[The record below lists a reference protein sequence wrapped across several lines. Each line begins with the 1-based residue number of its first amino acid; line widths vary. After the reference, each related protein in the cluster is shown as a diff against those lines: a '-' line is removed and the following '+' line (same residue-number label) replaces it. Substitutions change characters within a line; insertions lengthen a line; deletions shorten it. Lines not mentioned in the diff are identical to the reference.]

1 MTTVSL
7 SSNATVRT
15 WQTATNNTTVASNIA
30 GVSLKGTEAAAFLF
44 GKALSS
50 LDASFFGAAGQSRI
64 TRQQA
69 AFEFPAGSGNKVSL
83 TEVADA
89 LRYKFNTDPIVEYSA
104 DLGATGYSLADI
116 NELLRRLNLE
126 YTGRFSFEPL
136 TLRTAATSQALLTE
150 LDGQSADWLLG
161 DLMTDAQRQ
170 AMLDLARQLKAVA
183 QNWVDGL
190 YGPGNTQSDADRR
203 ATLAAGLALGTSTTV
218 AIPGQSLT
226 LSTLIQRAGTAMGL
240 SFSAR
245 FPDLFRS
252 NVLVLDDVNT
262 LLAAARELL
271 PQSTANLADVTP
283 PGVAAAPV
291 SAALDELAEFRRAFK
306 EQAGSV
312 VRTADLN
319 GLSAASLK
327 QVADAARGVQAGL
340 LDESLLQRL
349 AFGER
354 ISWDAP
360 LFFDPQGQPASIGA
374 LLGGRDSPLSQ
385 RLLAVMPQM
394 VDVGLR
400 LDDLRRLIYTGASAD
415 ATVVPTQWDDPAR
428 APLSVDGTTFQ
439 GGAAVLMRIAAAL
452 RSVPAGTYASVGLD
466 AGARVFDD
474 PLRPG
479 SGTKWSL
486 NDLNLLARR
495 SAGYTALVA
504 NNTLYDT
511 DLDTVARQLELVAG
525 RVSTISLSSDAV
537 PDAALSWWA
546 NQLVLATSPVSHLFS
561 ADQALFRSASGN
573 KSFKDLLADVQRL
586 FGCELAPRLEALG
599 ILQSGPLRNQVNA
612 AALNQF
618 LVWQRAR
625 DPLVTTAALSISPA
639 PDPTKLTL
647 TASNYRL
654 AIASAQLAGR
664 ELLALK
670 AAVEAWVPMT
680 EATASSAPWRA
691 AQQRLAALGL
701 ELGATAQTALGAA
714 FADNLKA
721 LASGLTDAKDTPT
734 VFTAVRSALNTA
746 LSSVQTK
753 LETEAKTL
761 GLSTSDVGPLMGT
774 WTFAADAASVVAD
787 QQTKL
792 AAVDASRKV
801 LAQSWQ
807 NLTAGPTGNWVPDIT
822 ASSLDTPPK
831 TVVGVQAA
839 AVLLARSLGGLSA
852 SAQLTQK
859 DKLDP
864 DAALFVDPAAWDTRL
879 ARTLAVSEG
888 APKIS
893 LRQMAARGQAALGFD
908 FMSDYGPAAPAPWT
922 LERLGGLIQLINGAL
937 RLNAATPYAGAL
949 AASTLGTAQGLR
961 DKVVK
966 AAVQELVVPPALRT
980 PLANL
985 LNAFSTWTEANFAA
999 RLDAAGTF
1007 SASDTTL
1014 FAGGASF
1021 NSLVAA
1027 GNSASPSLASVLTQ
1041 MNVLV
1046 NGRVYARGVNALV
1059 DLMRV
1064 EAPGT
1069 VTVNALPL
1077 PAAVLAQE
1085 SSAVS
1090 ALQFSELVKQ
1100 ASAAQSNELA
1110 TLNEYYNAWL
1120 AAATNSYSG
1129 ITDQEWN
1136 SIWKPFLRPAL
1147 ETLNAAGLHLPTP
1160 DPNPLNTTIR
1170 EALASL
1176 IALPSSPR
1184 PGSALWASLAYPL
1197 FEALSRVYLVNGA
1210 FSWSNPFTAWRD
1222 AYVSRLQS
1230 SPGAQF
1236 DWKSIAESLMV
1247 RSRTVDLPP
1256 GTSTVWYSVAH
1267 ALAQLDSALLPA
1279 DGSGALRPLFEYPP
1293 GSGTR
1298 LPFHIW
1304 RQAINNQVNDPAFDV
1319 FSGLTGDINFATFSA
1334 KDRDRLLAAI
1344 YRAMPEVAKTM
1355 TDRFPPLVPA
1365 GDAAVIDRLATAVGA
1380 RLKALTQTVTVNP
1393 TPLRTEA
1400 ELRQDISNGSD
1411 VYINRDGAFF
1421 INGVRTRAVD
1431 LAVVS
1436 RFLVQDSLSAQ
1447 YKTLMDEMA
1456 QRNNLISAARS
1467 WVDNVGGVSTAVD
1480 ASSPLLARAAD
1491 AVKTT
1496 LTNMGAAAWGSGA
1509 GFSTAL
1515 SADNKTALRNTLT
1528 TWATNTGST
1537 DILYDISGGRWSMSD
1552 FNNASLT
1559 WTGGMTAGLLSVMD
1573 ERIRAENL
1581 LAPLWSQNALVTSGD
1596 VMGDMT
1602 GGRFTT
1608 DVAKTNRVRGAERL
1622 YTYLTFV
1629 AYDAGTLNGTT
1640 KTGFATLMQQELTR
1654 SGVDILS
1661 EATGGTYTIG
1671 NWTGNGFGTTD
1682 RTSIMNSLAAY
1693 INRGVDK
1700 PIYQA
1705 SNFAE
1710 VTGLLN
1716 TLISNKIRDGDLA
1729 QSKLQSITGQLQNNI
1744 EAISALI
1751 KSFNEVTKSMVQAL
1765 R

>member
-1 MTTVSL
+1 MTTISL

-15 WQTATNNTTVASNIA
+15 WQSATDNTAVASNLQ
-30 GVSLKGTEAAAFLF
+30 GVTLKGSEAAAFLF

-69 AFEFPAGSGNKVSL
+69 AFEFPAGSGNRVSL

-116 NELLRRLNLE
+116 NELLRRLNVE

-136 TLRTAATSQALLTE
+136 TLRTAATSQARLTE
-150 LDGQSADWLLG
+150 LDGKSADWLLG
-161 DLMTDAQRQ
+161 DLMSDVQRQ

-203 ATLAAGLALGTSTTV
+203 ATLAAGLALSTSTTV

-226 LSTLIQRAGTAMGL
+226 LSTLIQRAGTAMDL
-240 SFSAR
+240 TFSAR

-262 LLAAARELL
+262 LLAAARELV

-291 SAALDELAEFRRAFK
+291 SATLDELAEFRRAFK
-306 EQAGSV
+306 EQAGSS
-312 VRTADLN
+312 VRTADLT

-374 LLGGRDSPLSQ
+374 LLGGRDAPLVQ
-385 RLLAVMPQM
+385 RLLVVMPQM

-400 LDDLRRLIYTGASAD
+400 LDDLRRLLYTGASAD
-415 ATVVPTQWDDPAR
+415 ATIIPTQWDDPAR
-428 APLSVDGTTFQ
+428 APLSVDGGTFQ
-439 GGAAVLMRIAAAL
+439 GGAAVLLRIAAAL

-495 SAGYTALVA
+495 SGGYTALVA

-546 NQLVLATSPVSHLFS
+546 KQLVLATSPVAHLFS
-561 ADQALFRSASGN
+561 ADQALFRGASGN
-573 KSFKDLLADVQRL
+573 KSLKDLLADVQRL

-599 ILQSGPLRNQVNA
+599 ILQSGPLRSQVNA

-618 LVWQRAR
+618 LVWQKAR
-625 DPLVTTAALSISPA
+625 DPLVTTAALVINPA
-639 PDPTKLTL
+639 PDPSKLTL

-654 AIASAQLAGR
+654 AIEPAQLAGR

-670 AAVEAWVPMT
+670 AAVDAWGPMT
-680 EATASSAPWRA
+680 EATAASAPWRA

-701 ELGATAQTALGAA
+701 ELGATAQTVLGAA

-721 LASGLTDAKDTPT
+721 LVSGLTDAKDTPT
-734 VFTAVRSALNTA
+734 VFTAVQSSINTA
-746 LSSVQTK
+746 LNSVQTK

-761 GLSTSDVGPLMGT
+761 GLATSDVGTLMGT
-774 WTFAADAASVVAD
+774 WTFAADSASVVTD

-792 AAVDASRKV
+792 AAADTNRRA
-801 LAQSWQ
+801 LAQNWQ

-839 AVLLARSLGGLSA
+839 AVMLARSLGGLDA
-852 SAQLTQK
+852 AAQLTQK
-859 DKLDP
+859 DKIDP
-864 DAALFVDPAAWDTRL
+864 DAALFVDPAAWDSRVV
-879 ARTLAVSEG
+879 RTLAVAEG

-893 LRQMAARGQAALGFD
+893 LRQMAARGQAALGFN
-908 FMSDYGPAAPAPWT
+908 FMSDYGPVAPAPWT
-922 LERLGGLIQLINGAL
+922 LERLGGLIQLFNDGL
-937 RLNAATPYAGAL
+937 RLTAATPYSGAV

-961 DKVVK
+961 DKVVA

-985 LNAFSTWTEANFAA
+985 LNAFSPWTAANFTA
-999 RLDAAGTF
+999 RLDGAGTF
-1007 SASDTTL
+1007 SASDTTF

-1027 GNSASPSLASVLTQ
+1027 GNGASPTLASVLTQ
-1041 MNVLV
+1041 MNILV
-1046 NGRVYARGVNALV
+1046 NGRVYARGVNALI

-1085 SSAVS
+1085 GSAVS
-1090 ALQFSELVKQ
+1090 ALAFGEIVKQ
-1100 ASAAQSNELA
+1100 ASAFQVTALVD
-1110 TLNEYYNAWL
+1110 LNNRWNGWVSS
-1120 AAATNSYSG
+1120 AATSFAG
-1129 ITDQEWN
+1129 MTDAEWN
-1136 SIWKPFLRPAL
+1136 NWKASMQPAL
-1147 ETLNAAGLHLPTP
+1147 DAVNAAGLDFPRTGLR
-1160 DPNPLNTTIR
+1160 DLLTTF
-1170 EALASL
+1170 L
-1176 IALPSSPR
+1176 ALPSSPR
-1184 PGSALWASLAYPL
+1184 NGTPLWSSLVSPPL
-1197 FEALSRVYLVNGA
+1197 FDALREVYLDNGGA
-1210 FSWSNPFTAWRD
+1210 VFNAWRD
-1222 AYVSRLQS
+1222 TYVNRLQN
-1230 SPGAQF
+1230 SPGVQF
-1236 DWKSIAESLMV
+1236 DWKSMAESLMV

-1256 GTSTVWYSVAH
+1256 GTSTVWYSVAQG
-1267 ALAQLDSALLPA
+1267 LAQLDPALLPA
-1279 DGSGALRPLFEYPP
+1279 DGSGAQRPLFEYPP

-1298 LPFHIW
+1298 VPLSVW
-1304 RQAINNQVNDPAFDV
+1304 RQTLNNQVNDPAFDV
-1319 FSGLTGDINFATFSA
+1319 FSGVAGEINFATFSA

-1344 YRAMPEVAKTM
+1344 YRAMPEVAKAMADWT
-1355 TDRFPPLVPA
+1355 PPLVAA

-1380 RLKALTQTVTVNP
+1380 NLKALTQTVTVNP
-1393 TPLRTEA
+1393 TPVRTEA
-1400 ELRQDISNGSD
+1400 ELRQDISNGAD
-1411 VYINRDGAFF
+1411 VYINRNGAFF

-1456 QRNNLISAARS
+1456 QRNNIISAARS

-1496 LTNMGAAAWGSGA
+1496 LTTMGAAAWGSGA
-1509 GFSTAL
+1509 ARDTAI
-1515 SADNKTALRNTLT
+1515 SAGNKTALGNTLA

-1552 FNNASLT
+1552 FNNGSLT

-1596 VMGDMT
+1596 VVGDMT
-1602 GGRFTT
+1602 GGRFTS
-1608 DVAKTNRVRGAERL
+1608 DLAKSNRVRGAERL
-1622 YTYLTFV
+1622 YTYLSYV

-1640 KTGFATLMQQELTR
+1640 KAGFATLMQQELTR
-1654 SGVDILS
+1654 SGVDVLS
-1661 EATGGTYTIG
+1661 EATGGTYAIA
-1671 NWTGNGFGTTD
+1671 NWSGSGFGTTD

-1700 PIYQA
+1700 PIYQQA
-1705 SNFAE
+1705 NFTE
-1710 VTGLLN
+1710 ITGLLN

-1751 KSFNEVTKSMVQAL
+1751 KSFNEVTKSMAQAL

>member
-1 MTTVSL
+1 
-7 SSNATVRT
+7 
-15 WQTATNNTTVASNIA
+15 
-30 GVSLKGTEAAAFLF
+30 
-44 GKALSS
+44 
-50 LDASFFGAAGQSRI
+50 
-64 TRQQA
+64 
-69 AFEFPAGSGNKVSL
+69 
-83 TEVADA
+83 
-89 LRYKFNTDPIVEYSA
+89 
-104 DLGATGYSLADI
+104 
-116 NELLRRLNLE
+116 
-126 YTGRFSFEPL
+126 
-136 TLRTAATSQALLTE
+136 
-150 LDGQSADWLLG
+150 
-161 DLMTDAQRQ
+161 
-170 AMLDLARQLKAVA
+170 
-183 QNWVDGL
+183 
-190 YGPGNTQSDADRR
+190 
-203 ATLAAGLALGTSTTV
+203 
-218 AIPGQSLT
+218 
-226 LSTLIQRAGTAMGL
+226 
-240 SFSAR
+240 
-245 FPDLFRS
+245 
-252 NVLVLDDVNT
+252 
-262 LLAAARELL
+262 ARELL

-452 RSVPAGTYASVGLD
+452 RSMPAGTYASVGLD

-680 EATASSAPWRA
+680 EAIASSAPWRA

-761 GLSTSDVGPLMGT
+761 GLSTGDVGPLMGT

-807 NLTAGPTGNWVPDIT
+807 TLTAGPTGNWVPDIT

-949 AASTLGTAQGLR
+949 AASTLGTTQGLR

-1007 SASDTTL
+1007 SASDNTL

-1090 ALQFSELVKQ
+1090 ALAFGEIVKQ
-1100 ASAAQSNELA
+1100 ASAFQVTALVD
-1110 TLNEYYNAWL
+1110 LNNQWNGWVAS
-1120 AAATNSYSG
+1120 AATSFSG
-1129 ITDQEWN
+1129 MTDAEWN
-1136 SIWKPFLRPAL
+1136 MWKARMQPAL
-1147 ETLNAAGLHLPTP
+1147 DALNAAGLDFPRPGLR
-1160 DPNPLNTTIR
+1160 DLLTTF
-1170 EALASL
+1170 L
-1176 IALPSSPR
+1176 ALPSSPR
-1184 PGSALWASLAYPL
+1184 NGTPLWSSLVSPPLYDALR
-1197 FEALSRVYLVNGA
+1197 EVYLDNGGA
-1210 FSWSNPFTAWRD
+1210 VFNAWR
-1222 AYVSRLQS
+1222 ATYVNRLQD
-1230 SPGAQF
+1230 SPGVLF
-1236 DWKSIAESLMV
+1236 DWKSVAESLMV

-1355 TDRFPPLVPA
+1355 ADRFPPLVPA

-1393 TPLRTEA
+1393 TPVRTEA

-1496 LTNMGAAAWGSGA
+1496 LTTMGAAAWGSGA